1 MLVSWSSQE
10 CIVSWSSQEQQIDFK
25 SQEQYWCPHTSSTSF
40 LSSRGQMCRRHCLVP
55 GSQHL
60 KTILL
65 LGYKLAVVIR
75 QHYSCVVTNLL
86 WWPCN
91 INITLAYTYY
101 GDQATLLLCRYKL
114 AAVIRQCRYAYL
126 PLLKPYLDWKYI
138 ALWWSMRN
146 CSWSIRI
153 NMQYIRQHLL
163 KQGKIFHATLPLKL
177 TSFGSDHLFG
187 IWFIACNIIWTTDG
201 HTRIVCCLDTEC
213 L

>member
-1 MLVSWSSQE
+1 MSPEWGSAGSWARTCPKSSSKNWRWGLPWLPVWSLASRNVSPRSVLWVVDHPRNVSVVVIPGVYCEWLIIPGMLVSWSSQE

-114 AAVIRQCRYAYL
+114 AAVIRQCRY
-126 PLLKPYLDWKYI
+126 
-138 ALWWSMRN
+138 M
-146 CSWSIRI
+146 
-153 NMQYIRQHLL
+153 
-163 KQGKIFHATLPLKL
+163 
-177 TSFGSDHLFG
+177 
-187 IWFIACNIIWTTDG
+187 
-201 HTRIVCCLDTEC
+201 HTCHC
-213 L
+213 